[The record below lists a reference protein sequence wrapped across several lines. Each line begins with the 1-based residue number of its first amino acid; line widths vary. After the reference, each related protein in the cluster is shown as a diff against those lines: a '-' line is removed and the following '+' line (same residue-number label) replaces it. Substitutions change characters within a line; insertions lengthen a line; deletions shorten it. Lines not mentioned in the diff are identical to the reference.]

1 MLKSTTLKV
10 LQGQDLSR
18 RQAEECL
25 NSILDRDCSDAAIAS
40 LLTALSLKG
49 ETASEI
55 AGFAMAMRAH
65 ARLVP
70 MDLAQL
76 VDTAGTGGGAPSF
89 NISTTAVFVIAG
101 AGVPVAK
108 HGNRAFTSRS
118 GSADLLVELGV
129 NIEAPPEVAQRTL
142 EQQGLAFFFAPLFHP
157 SMKRVAQ
164 IRQQLA
170 HRTIFNLLGPL
181 TNPAGAP
188 HQLIGA
194 YSIEAAERMANALV
208 ELDCQKAWVVHSD
221 DGLDELSGN
230 ALSTVFSVSGSSIRR
245 LRFNPQ
251 EFGLEG
257 DSSGYPSGSPAEN
270 AQLAR
275 AILRNQIGGSARD
288 VVLLNA
294 AAAIHLASDCSL
306 EKGMEQA
313 LDSLQSGAALEKLE
327 ALKRAYQPT
336 PEEKA

>member
-1 MLKSTTLKV
+1 MLKSTTLRV
-10 LQGQDLSR
+10 IQGQDLNR
-18 RQAEECL
+18 AQAEECL

-49 ETASEI
+49 EAAPEI
-55 AGFAMAMRAH
+55 AGFARAMRAH

-70 MDLAQL
+70 IELAQL

-101 AGVPVAK
+101 AGIPVAK

-129 NIEAPPEVAQRTL
+129 NIEAPPEAAQRAL
-142 EQQGLAFFFAPLFHP
+142 QQQGLAFFFAPLFHP

-194 YSIEAAERMANALV
+194 YSIEAAEGMANALV
-208 ELDCQKAWVVHSD
+208 ELNCERAWVVHSD
-221 DGLDELSGN
+221 DGLDELSGK
-230 ALSTVFSVSGSSIRR
+230 APSTVFSVSGNNVRR

-251 EFGLEG
+251 ELGLQDDRG
-257 DSSGYPSGSPAEN
+257 DYPSGSPAEN
-270 AQLAR
+270 AQLSL
-275 AILRNQIGGSARD
+275 AILQNETGGSARD

-294 AAAIHLASDCSL
+294 AAAIHLAGDCSL
-306 EKGMEQA
+306 EEGMEQA
-313 LDSLQSGAALEKLE
+313 RNSLQSGAALEKLE
-327 ALKRAYQPT
+327 ALKRAYRT
-336 PEEKA
+336 PEEEA